1 MRFLLNF
8 TLFLVILLSFSACKN
23 TPKLENFD
31 QSVWKKDKNA
41 CLNNREKMV
50 QSIENQKDKILGI
63 SQMQVIDLLGSPDYQ
78 QLQDRQQKFFYY
90 YFQTGAQCNKST
102 QKSTK
107 NASKNAE
114 INGNAIRVR
123 FSALNAVSEVVRTE
137 Y

>member
-1 MRFLLNF
+1 MRFLLF
-8 TLFLVILLSFSACKN
+8 SIVVLFLSACKN

-31 QSVWKKDKNA
+31 QNTWKKDKNA
-41 CLNNREKMV
+41 CQNEREKMV

-63 SQMQVIDLLGSPDYQ
+63 SQMQVIELFGSPDYQ

-90 YFQTGAQCNKST
+90 YFQQGAQCNKAG
-102 QKSTK
+102 QKTSK
-107 NASKNAE
+107 NASKNAN

>member
-1 MRFLLNF
+1 MRFI
-8 TLFLVILLSFSACKN
+8 LFFIVILFFSACKN
-23 TPKLENFD
+23 TPKLESFD
-31 QSVWKKDKNA
+31 QNTWKKDKNA
-41 CLNNREKMV
+41 CQNQREKMV

-90 YFQTGAQCNKST
+90 YFQTGAQCDKT
-102 QKSTK
+102 AQKSPKKATK
-107 NASKNAE
+107 NTN

>member
-1 MRFLLNF
+1 MRFILF
-8 TLFLVILLSFSACKN
+8 FIVLFLSACKN

-31 QSVWKKDKNA
+31 QSIWKKDKNA
-41 CLNNREKMV
+41 CQNEREKMV

-63 SQMQVIDLLGSPDYQ
+63 SQMQVIDLLGNPDYQ

-90 YFQTGAQCNKST
+90 YFQTGAQCDKTTRKST
-102 QKSTK
+102 QK
-107 NASKNAE
+107 ASKNTN
-114 INGNAIRVR
+114 INGNAIRLR